1 MINQIRDACHSQG
14 RSSTMISKA
23 VGNIQVSSTTN
34 SEAAKVMEGSVT
46 GLSKQIELLDK
57 EMSGFRI

>member
-1 MINQIRDACHSQG
+1 
-14 RSSTMISKA
+14 MISKA
-23 VGNIQVSSTTN
+23 VVNIQTSSASN
-34 SEAAKVMEGSVT
+34 SEAAKVMESSVT